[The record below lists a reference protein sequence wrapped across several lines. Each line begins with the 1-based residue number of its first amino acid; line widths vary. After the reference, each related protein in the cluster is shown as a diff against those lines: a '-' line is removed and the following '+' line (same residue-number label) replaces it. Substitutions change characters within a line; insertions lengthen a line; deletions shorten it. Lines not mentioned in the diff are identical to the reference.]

1 MKSAGNRAGL
11 RLTACTYTTAY
22 GDASPR
28 ITRTYTPD
36 GLPLTIAVGGWKP
49 STWTLGY
56 NNRRLLTGESLAING
71 ATYNFSWGVNAY
83 GKVSSLTYPDG
94 LLVNY
99 VPNALGEPTQMS
111 GFASGITYHASG
123 PAGAYT
129 LANGIAVSRT
139 LNTRQLPLKLTHTG
153 IAVEQYGYDGNA
165 NLTAIDDQLPATND
179 RTLGYDNLE
188 RMTSAAG
195 PWGTGTFVYDAVDN
209 LRTTTVGSRS
219 TVASYVGNRLTS
231 LSTNNVASSYTYDLN
246 GNLTAKG
253 PQGFTFDLGNR
264 MSTANGKAT
273 YAYDGL
279 GRRTWVAYAGG
290 RNKLQ
295 IYSQAG
301 QLLYAY
307 DTVEGVSD
315 YVYLDGQLIAE
326 SKHLSGTA
334 YSHTDLL
341 GSPIARTNASG
352 QLLSRTTF
360 EPYGATAN
368 GTPPT
373 DIGFT
378 GHVHDADT
386 ALVYMQQRYY
396 DPIAG
401 RFLSVDPVTTSAKDG
416 SSFNRYAYANNSPYK
431 YTDPDGQFGLVG
443 FAMGAGIEAV
453 AQFAVTGSVSDLTAV
468 AVAGVVGAVTG
479 GIGGV
484 AAKAA
489 TSGAISAGTAVA
501 ATAVGSSATAVAG
514 KVAEGALK
522 GEAVSSK
529 DIGIAAVG
537 GAIGG
542 AAGAK
547 IANAPIAALERAAAS
562 PNGVTAGIAETTL
575 GAIRGGGPVQ
585 AATSAGSEL
594 AQKATDAAAAIG
606 QKAIEKHTAK

>member
-1 MKSAGNRAGL
+1 
-11 RLTACTYTTAY
+11 
-22 GDASPR
+22 
-28 ITRTYTPD
+28 
-36 GLPLTIAVGGWKP
+36 
-49 STWTLGY
+49 
-56 NNRRLLTGESLAING
+56 
-71 ATYNFSWGVNAY
+71 
-83 GKVSSLTYPDG
+83 
-94 LLVNY
+94 
-99 VPNALGEPTQMS
+99 
-111 GFASGITYHASG
+111 
-123 PAGAYT
+123 
-129 LANGIAVSRT
+129 
-139 LNTRQLPLKLTHTG
+139 
-153 IAVEQYGYDGNA
+153 
-165 NLTAIDDQLPATND
+165 
-179 RTLGYDNLE
+179 
-188 RMTSAAG
+188 MTSASG

-231 LSTNNVASSYTYDLN
+231 LSTNNVPSSYTYDLN

-326 SKHLSGTA
+326 SNHLSGTA
-334 YSHTDLL
+334 YTHTDLL

-416 SSFNRYAYANNSPYK
+416 SSFNRYAYANDSPYK
-431 YTDPDGQFGLVG
+431 YTDPDGQFGLAG
-443 FAMGAGIEAV
+443 AIAGAAFEAFA
-453 AQFAVTGSVSDLTAV
+453 QYAVTGTISDGKAIVV
-468 AVAGVVGAVTG
+468 AAAVGAITG
-479 GIGGV
+479 GIGGA

-489 TSGAISAGTAVA
+489 LMGTISSGTAVA
-501 ATAVGSSATAVAG
+501 ATATGSSAAAVAG
-514 KVAEGALK
+514 KFAEGALK
-522 GEAVSSK
+522 GTAPSSTEVA
-529 DIGIAAVG
+529 IAAAG

-547 IANAPIAALERAAAS
+547 VANGAAAALERAAVS
-562 PNGVTAGIAETTL
+562 KDGVVAGIAETTM
-575 GAIRGGGPVQ
+575 GAIRQSGPAQVTTTVGS
-585 AATSAGSEL
+585 AA
-594 AQKATDAAAAIG
+594 AQKAIDAGASLG
-606 QKAIEKHTAK
+606 QKIVEEKAK

>member
-1 MKSAGNRAGL
+1 
-11 RLTACTYTTAY
+11 
-22 GDASPR
+22 
-28 ITRTYTPD
+28 
-36 GLPLTIAVGGWKP
+36 
-49 STWTLGY
+49 
-56 NNRRLLTGESLAING
+56 
-71 ATYNFSWGVNAY
+71 VNAY

-94 LLVNY
+94 VLVNY
-99 VPNALGEPTQMS
+99 VPNALGEPTQLS

-129 LANGIAVSRT
+129 LSNGIAVSRT

-188 RMTSAAG
+188 RMTSASG

-326 SKHLSGTA
+326 SNHLSGTA

-401 RFLSVDPVTTSAKDG
+401 RFLSVDPVTTDAKTG
-416 SSFNRYAYANNSPYK
+416 EHFNRYAYGNNSPYSF
-431 YTDPDGQFGLVG
+431 TDPDGKAPKDLGWGGSPGGSSIGYQFSGGGVG
-443 FAMGAGIEAV
+443 STARAGNS
-453 AQFAVTGSVSDLTAV
+453 GN
-468 AVAGVVGAVTG
+468 VGAAGANSQVSSQ
-479 GIGGV
+479 

-489 TSGAISAGTAVA
+489 QLSKNVEAGKAGEA
-501 ATAVGSSATAVAG
+501 ATKAKLGDRVAG
-514 KVAEGALK
+514 EQVSFKTNDGTKTRADFVTKDGAVVETK
-522 GEAVSSK
+522 T
-529 DIGIAAVG
+529 G
-537 GAIGG
+537 GAQLSKGQEKLKADIDAGKSVTPVG
-542 AAGAK
+542 QNAAK
-547 IANAPIAALERAAAS
+547 
-562 PNGVTAGIAETTL
+562 AGLKPGESTTMSCCS
-575 GAIRGGGPVQ
+575 IDRH
-585 AATSAGSEL
+585 TS
-594 AQKATDAAAAIG
+594 Q
-606 QKAIEKHTAK
+606 